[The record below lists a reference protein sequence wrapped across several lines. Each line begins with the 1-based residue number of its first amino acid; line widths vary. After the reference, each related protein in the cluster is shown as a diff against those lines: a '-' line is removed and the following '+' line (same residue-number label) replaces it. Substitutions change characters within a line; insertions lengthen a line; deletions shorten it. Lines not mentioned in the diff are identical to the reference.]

1 MRVFPRAILHCS
13 SRVTAIVSHDTSAT
27 SGRKRKTRVPI
38 PHGTIIKYIAK
49 NKKKI
54 AHVNKHV
61 LNTIMLSF
69 LLHNKYEYTVYT
81 LSGENMPLSLFQ
93 ANGVAGQTN
102 DYPIK
107 IINRLFFFLF

>member
-1 MRVFPRAILHCS
+1 MRIFPRAILHCS

-69 LLHNKYEYTVYT
+69 LLHNSMNTLCTHYQAKTCLYHYSRQTV
-81 LSGENMPLSLFQ
+81 LR
-93 ANGVAGQTN
+93 VKQT
-102 DYPIK
+102 
-107 IINRLFFFLF
+107 IILLR